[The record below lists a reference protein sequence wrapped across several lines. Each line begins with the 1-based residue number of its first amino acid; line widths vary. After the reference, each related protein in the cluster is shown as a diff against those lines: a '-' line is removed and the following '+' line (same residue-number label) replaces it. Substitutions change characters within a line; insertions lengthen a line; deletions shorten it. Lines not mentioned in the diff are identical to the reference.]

1 MEMHFSMQCVN
12 ISIPF
17 WQLQGIINYMCQ
29 LIRTIN
35 NKYVYTTKKTKHIT
49 TTKYRNK
56 KTHRINVKYVHL
68 KRIKY

>member
-1 MEMHFSMQCVN
+1 MHFSMQCVY
-12 ISIPF
+12 ISILF
-17 WQLQGIINYMCQ
+17 EQLQGIINYMCQ

-35 NKYVYTTKKTKHIT
+35 NKYVYTTKRTKHII
-49 TTKYRNK
+49 TKIK

>member
-1 MEMHFSMQCVN
+1 MLC
-12 ISIPF
+12 IYIRILF

-35 NKYVYTTKKTKHIT
+35 NKYVYTTKKTTHIIT